1 MNTLGK
7 FTIHKRNPD
16 LLVIHRDPGL
26 LFWLFMLM
34 YFGFVS
40 CLNLLFVTII
50 WEARL
55 PRTLTCRQQ
64 QQAVN
69 CEYVIPGFIWG
80 KTIKIPHTKKAIAS
94 QTPNGETIV
103 LTSSKPWMV
112 LERTSNNLQNIESIN
127 RGLAKL
133 NNNSEQIWKLDIY
146 ASYESA
152 TNFFMFFLLPLGLLL
167 FLLGIRIVFSQ
178 GSTYLEIDVNANT
191 VSIINL
197 GRFRSQLSLLNQL
210 RGADSVVYGHLGIL
224 SDKFGVYGGE
234 SRYRRN
240 NYRTIRLLFTNRN
253 PFIFGS
259 YQQILQNDRT
269 SGISAMIFGS
279 YQQIF
284 PNDGGQEV
292 IGAINSFMNE
302 IESRRRS
309 QRLEG

>member
-1 MNTLGK
+1 MNILGK

-16 LLVIHRDPGL
+16 ILVIHRDPGL
-26 LFWLFMLM
+26 FFWLFMLM

-40 CLNLLFVTII
+40 CLNLLFVTIT

-55 PRTLTCRQQ
+55 PRTLTCQQQ

-69 CEYVIPGFIWG
+69 CEYVIPGFISG
-80 KTIKIPHTKKAIAS
+80 NTIKIPNTKKAIAS

-112 LERTSNNLQNIESIN
+112 LERTSNNIQNIQSIN
-127 RGLAKL
+127 QGLAKL
-133 NNNSEQIWKLDIY
+133 NNGEKIWKLDIY

-152 TNFFMFFLLPLGLLL
+152 TTFFGFLLLVGLLL
-167 FLLGIRIVFSQ
+167 FLLGIRMVFSQ
-178 GSTYLEIDVNANT
+178 GSTYLELDVKANT

-210 RGADSVVYGHLGIL
+210 RGADSPVYGHLGIL
-224 SDKFGVYGGE
+224 SDKFGIYGGD
-234 SRYRRN
+234 SGYRRN
-240 NYRTIRLLFTNRN
+240 SYRKIRLLFTNRR
-253 PFIFGS
+253 PFILGYYQKILHSDGS
-259 YQQILQNDRT
+259 PGVIGARILGYYQQTFQ
-269 SGISAMIFGS
+269 
-279 YQQIF
+279 
-284 PNDGGQEV
+284 NDGGQEV

-302 IESRRRS
+302 IEWRRRS

>member
-1 MNTLGK
+1 MNILGK

-26 LFWLFMLM
+26 LFWLFMLL

-40 CLNLLFVTII
+40 CLNLLFVTIT

-55 PRTLTCRQQ
+55 PRTLTCQQQ

-69 CEYVIPGFIWG
+69 CEYVIPGFILG
-80 KTIKIPHTKKAIAS
+80 NTIKIPNTKKAIAS

-112 LERTSNNLQNIESIN
+112 LEQTSNNIQNIQSIN
-127 RGLAKL
+127 QGLAKL
-133 NNNSEQIWKLDIY
+133 NNGEKIWKLDIY

-152 TNFFMFFLLPLGLLL
+152 TQFFGFLLLVGLLL
-167 FLLGIRIVFSQ
+167 FILGIRMVFSQ
-178 GSTYLEIDVNANT
+178 GSTYLELDVKANT

-210 RGADSVVYGHLGIL
+210 RGAESPVYGHLGIL
-224 SDKFGVYGGE
+224 SDKFGIYGGD
-234 SRYRRN
+234 SGYRRN
-240 NYRTIRLLFTNRN
+240 SYRRIRLLFTNRR
-253 PFIFGS
+253 PFLLGY
-259 YQQILQNDRT
+259 YQQRLHSDGAPGVI
-269 SGISAMIFGS
+269 GAMILGY
-279 YQQIF
+279 YQQTLHS
-284 PNDGGQEV
+284 DGAQEV

-302 IESRRRS
+302 IEWRRRS